1 MPYESERN
9 QYKPGG
15 LIWGPARDWYTL
27 VSADIGAKELPRYG
41 RALEIDIAPSVELP
55 VILVVVPVG
64 NMDDAET
71 RTLTFRESGAPRARP
86 GRASCRQRS
95 RRRRPT
101 CRRADR
107 RHHGLTGRRVRAWAD
122 TGTDWG
128 LGGGAAGRPRLASS
142 RSSPAAAMTAR
153 STPRRRPGSG
163 TPTTCRSTA
172 RPA

>member
-71 RTLTFRESGAPRARP
+71 RTLTFRESGHHVR
-86 GRASCRQRS
+86 
-95 RRRRPT
+95 
-101 CRRADR
+101 DR
-107 RHHGLTGRRVRAWAD
+107 GVRRVVSVA
-122 TGTDWG
+122 
-128 LGGGAAGRPRLASS
+128 GAAAL
-142 RSSPAAAMTAR
+142 PAGVQIDVITD
-153 STPRRRPGSG
+153 
-163 TPTTCRSTA
+163 
-172 RPA
+172 